1 MDINVETSTKIL
13 HNRHIKQIIKMLRK
27 FRTKIIHRNNHIIN
41 TLLVILVV
49 CISCTLQAQKPFRV
63 GTTTANFLEIGYGT
77 AGTGMGDAY
86 VSMARDLSAIYWNPA
101 GLAYLKKHQALFVY
115 QPWLVDTRSML
126 LSVGYNIPTI
136 GTFAISM
143 VGLDFGTMDVTTL
156 AQQEGTGE
164 KFTAVD
170 QSFVIS
176 YGRKLA
182 TWFATGAS
190 LKYISSKV
198 WHLSASAFAFDLGV
212 LINTP
217 FFSPTGN
224 QREGLTIGM
233 SISNYGTKMSYDGM
247 DLLFPID
254 ILQEEDGNYANVEG
268 KYALQEWELPLIFR
282 LGISVNLL
290 YTDFHQITVAIDALH
305 PNNNSESV
313 NIGTQYLLRIP
324 TFGKLYMR
332 GGYKALFMDRSEYGP
347 TFGFGV
353 RLNKL
358 HNTGIDIGYAY
369 RSMGIL
375 GNSKSIDI
383 GVHF

>member
-1 MDINVETSTKIL
+1 M
-13 HNRHIKQIIKMLRK
+13 R
-27 FRTKIIHRNNHIIN
+27 RNNHMIN
-41 TLLVILVV
+41 ILFAILVT
-49 CISCTLQAQKPFRV
+49 CISCNLLAQEPIRV

-77 AGTGMGDAY
+77 AGCGMGDAY
-86 VSMARDLSAIYWNPA
+86 VSMAKDLSAIYWNPA
-101 GLAYLKKHQALFVY
+101 GLAYLKKQQALFVY
-115 QPWLVDTRSML
+115 QPWFVDSQLML
-126 LSVGYNIPTI
+126 SSVGFNIPTI

-143 VGLDFGTMDVTTL
+143 VGLNFGTMDVTTL

-164 KFTAVD
+164 KFNAVD

-190 LKYISSKV
+190 LKSISSQV
-198 WHLSASAFAFDLGV
+198 WHLRASAFAFDLGV

-224 QREGLTIGM
+224 PREGLTIGM

-254 ILQEEDGNYANVEG
+254 ILQEEDGNYAYAEG
-268 KYALQEWELPLIFR
+268 KFALQEWDLPLIFR
-282 LGISVNLL
+282 LGISVNLI
-290 YTDFHQITVAIDALH
+290 YTDYHQITVSTDALH

-313 NIGTQYLLRIP
+313 NIGAQYLMRIP
-324 TFGKLYMR
+324 TFGKLYAR
-332 GGYKALFMDRSEYGP
+332 CGYKALFMDKSEYGP
-347 TFGFGV
+347 TVGFGV
-353 RLNKL
+353 RLNTL
-358 HNTGIDIGYAY
+358 FNTGIDLGYAY

-375 GNSKSIDI
+375 GNSESIGI
-383 GVHF
+383 GIYF

>member
-1 MDINVETSTKIL
+1 MINIL
-13 HNRHIKQIIKMLRK
+13 L
-27 FRTKIIHRNNHIIN
+27 T
-41 TLLVILVV
+41 ILIA
-49 CISCTLQAQKPFRV
+49 CISGNLQAQKPIRV
-63 GTTTANFLEIGYGT
+63 GTTAANFLEIGYGT
-77 AGTGMGDAY
+77 AGGGMGDAY
-86 VSMARDLSAIYWNPA
+86 VTMTKDLSAIYWNPA
-101 GLAYLKKHQALFVY
+101 GLAYLKNRQALFFH
-115 QPWLVDTRSML
+115 QPWIVDSRLIL

-190 LKYISSKV
+190 LKYITSEI
-198 WHLSASAFAFDLGV
+198 WHLNASASAFDLGV
-212 LINTP
+212 IINTP

-224 QREGLTIGM
+224 PSEGLTIGM
-233 SISNYGTKMSYDGM
+233 SISNYGTKMSYDGL

-254 ILQEEDGNYANVEG
+254 ILQDEDGNYASAEG
-268 KYALQEWELPLIFR
+268 KFALQEWELPLIFR

-290 YTDFHQITVAIDALH
+290 YTDYHQITVSTDALH

-313 NIGTQYLLRIP
+313 NIGAQYLLKMP
-324 TFGKLYMR
+324 SFGKLYIR
-332 GGYKALFMDRSEYGP
+332 GGYKALFMDRSEFGP
-347 TFGFGV
+347 TFGLGV
-353 RLNKL
+353 RLNTL
-358 HNTGIDIGYAY
+358 NNTGIELGYAY
-369 RSMGIL
+369 RLVGIL
-375 GNSKSIDI
+375 GNVQSISI
-383 GVHF
+383 GIYF

>member
-1 MDINVETSTKIL
+1 MFGKI
-13 HNRHIKQIIKMLRK
+13 RA
-27 FRTKIIHRNNHIIN
+27 KIMRRNNYMIN
-41 TLLVILVV
+41 ILLAILVAYV
-49 CISCTLQAQKPFRV
+49 SCNLQGQEPYRV

-77 AGTGMGDAY
+77 AGCGMGDAY
-86 VSMARDLSAIYWNPA
+86 VSMAKDLSAIYWNPA
-101 GLAYLKKHQALFVY
+101 GLAYLKKYQALFVY
-115 QPWLVDTRSML
+115 QPWYVDSQSML
-126 LSVGYNIPTI
+126 LSVGFNVPNI

-143 VGLDFGTMDVTTL
+143 IGLDFGTMDVTTL

-190 LKYISSKV
+190 LKYISSRV
-198 WHLSASAFAFDLGV
+198 WHLSSSAYAFDLGV

-217 FFSPTGN
+217 LFSPTGN
-224 QREGLTIGM
+224 PREGLTIGM

-254 ILQEEDGNYANVEG
+254 ILPEEDGNYAYAEG
-268 KYALQEWELPLIFR
+268 QYALQEWELPLIFR

-290 YTDFHQITVAIDALH
+290 YTDYHQITLSTDALH

-324 TFGKLYMR
+324 TFGNIYVR
-332 GGYKALFMDRSEYGP
+332 CGYKALFMNRSEYGP
-347 TFGFGV
+347 TFGFGI
-353 RLNKL
+353 RLNSL
-358 HNTGIDIGYAY
+358 YNTGIDLGYAY
-369 RSMGIL
+369 RSMEIL
-375 GNSKSIDI
+375 GNSKSISI
-383 GVHF
+383 GLYF